1 MPNQLLLLTER
12 FCSLLP
18 LEWALLFKMIQTT
31 WKDSPSPGTESR
43 LSIMPSSGLLRRW
56 HAALRW
62 RAGGHSVS
70 WQELA
75 AQAPWRHVSHHHWKS
90 ADRQTAGM
98 LRWRSRGGGEE
109 RERGNIWCLQIL
121 LCSLLCSQGNSPNTR
136 PTPTCTGGPQQH
148 SNATRQYVIFNNHCI
163 VRFGFG
169 QNAEKN
175 GEFLW
180 CSSGKKIECKSY
192 IYFRTHKT

>member
-31 WKDSPSPGTESR
+31 WKDSPSPGTGSR
-43 LSIMPSSGLLRRW
+43 LSVMPSSGLLRRW

-70 WQELA
+70 WQELQ

-98 LRWRSRGGGEE
+98 LRWRRRRRE
-109 RERGNIWCLQIL
+109 RERQHLVLADFTVCPPLLSRQQPEHTAYSNLHRWPTATFKCYQAICNIQQPLHSEVWIWAKRWEKWGVSLML
-121 LCSLLCSQGNSPNTR
+121 LR
-136 PTPTCTGGPQQH
+136 KK
-148 SNATRQYVIFNNHCI
+148 
-163 VRFGFG
+163 
-169 QNAEKN
+169 KN
-175 GEFLW
+175 
-180 CSSGKKIECKSY
+180 
-192 IYFRTHKT
+192 RM